1 MIQQSTNAETAA
13 ANRAATPPVV
23 APPASQPAT
32 SNLQPGTTRA
42 ADSQP
47 SVAPKPGGGGSTLN
61 PQPLFPQ
68 STGESDRAFEA
79 FRAYLELGPKRR
91 YAAVGRKVGAS
102 LRTVKRWAS
111 DFDWR
116 GRIKNHS
123 AQLAG
128 QYTETASAVQRDEFS
143 DAAARA
149 KTFRDRQYALA
160 EALLVAA
167 ERYLESM
174 DVGDPDQMSFS
185 DACKALEIAS
195 RFGGHVADDANDS
208 TSGNGRALSDHLST
222 LLDQAYSE
230 TPPQNGAAAQPG
242 PAAASQANP

>member
-1 MIQQSTNAETAA
+1 MIHLSTSSENAAT
-13 ANRAATPPVV
+13 NRAATPP
-23 APPASQPAT
+23 
-32 SNLQPGTTRA
+32 A

-47 SVAPKPGGGGSTLN
+47 STLN

-79 FRAYLELGPKRR
+79 FRAYLELGPQRR

-116 GRIKNHS
+116 GRIKNHT

-128 QYTETASAVQRDEFS
+128 QYTETASALQREEFL

-149 KTFRDRQYALA
+149 RTFRDRQYALA
-160 EALLVAA
+160 EAL
-167 ERYLESM
+167 
-174 DVGDPDQMSFS
+174 
-185 DACKALEIAS
+185 
-195 RFGGHVADDANDS
+195 
-208 TSGNGRALSDHLST
+208 
-222 LLDQAYSE
+222 
-230 TPPQNGAAAQPG
+230 
-242 PAAASQANP
+242 

>member
-1 MIQQSTNAETAA
+1 MIQLSTNAETAT
-13 ANRAATPPVV
+13 ANRAATPPAA
-23 APPASQPAT
+23 APS
-32 SNLQPGTTRA
+32 A
-42 ADSQP
+42 ADSQ
-47 SVAPKPGGGGSTLN
+47 SSTPN
-61 PQPLFPQ
+61 PQPAPPAPPHFPQ

-79 FRAYLELGPKRR
+79 FRAYLELGPQRR

-116 GRIKNHS
+116 SRIKNHS

-128 QYTETASAVQRDEFS
+128 QYTETASAVQREEFL

-149 KTFRDRQYALA
+149 RTLRDRQYALA
-160 EALLVAA
+160 EALLDAA

-174 DVGDPDQMSFS
+174 DAGDPDQMSFS

-195 RFGGHVADDANDS
+195 RLGGRAADDASDS
-208 TSGNGRALSDHLST
+208 ASGNGRALSDHLST

-230 TPPQNGAAAQPG
+230 TPPQKVTAAQPSL
-242 PAAASQANP
+242 AAATQTNP